1 LPRVTPPTTA
11 HTPGTAPAKVM
22 RGPTRGALVVL
33 VLSMLVLL
41 IWQLRQESQ
50 QLLDNQRQLGLAYSS
65 QLANHLSLNMDL
77 KASAGQALLQ
87 PHVLPPRSADER
99 DELLNTLR
107 SVFPTLRSVA
117 WLNAQGDIIADSQTP
132 TNDVLYLAELL
143 QRGGRESFFYTFSAN
158 DKGRIYLLLRQN
170 PDSAA
175 SGFWALRLTNQAL
188 SSWLHE
194 HHQSPH
200 QWLLED
206 RNVQRV
212 IASNLSA
219 ATNTSIA
226 PPVTAENLDQSMLQT
241 PLKGSDWQLR
251 ALFNE
256 RKVRAQQLPQQASK
270 LLLFIL
276 CATLTLLALFR
287 LLHEQR
293 SLHALNTAS
302 RRSLEQA
309 ASVLGAIEERVLVT
323 DSNGQLQYLNPQA
336 EAMFGLSNSEA
347 RNWHLLKLLPRLD
360 PLLLHDTALHNDL
373 GPDLVEIQQNGVT
386 HLYDISRS
394 DLSEDNKRAG
404 FVWVLRDVTE
414 EQQAS
419 QVLQETRRRYQDIFD
434 GTGTALCVLDLSE
447 LQRYLQQQ
455 QLSTMNSLQRW
466 LDADPQHHAEICQR
480 LRLTETNQVAL
491 QLLGVD
497 SNAQAWQY
505 LLNNGPLSPQG
516 FRMQLLN
523 ALLTGSR
530 QLEME
535 RQISTP
541 QGHER
546 HLWLLLRM
554 PDSIDDLQAVTLSI
568 SDITNRKRIE
578 TSLIERERFWSD
590 VVKAVPDTIYVHDIA
605 AKRVMYSN
613 NHLGPQLGYSKA
625 ELLQIGDRLWE
636 KLLHPDDVELYQR
649 MRNIQQVVGNGLLM
663 QFELRW
669 RHRDGS
675 WHWFDIREQAL
686 ARDDKGRVSRLIGV
700 AKDITEQI
708 THSESLRTSEQRY
721 RLLAESISDVIF
733 STGSDLQLNYVSPS
747 VMQVLGYDSEWALR
761 NGFHSLATNPRQL
774 IGFYALLDRV
784 RNALGDPQRLAELRT
799 QFLPQLFV
807 FDALRADGQ
816 KIPVE
821 LRLVP
826 MWDDSGRFEG
836 LLGVGRDISLQR
848 RAEKDLRMAATVF
861 EHSTAAI
868 LVTDPAGYIVQVNHA
883 FSRVSGYSSKQILD
897 QLPSMLTADTQQA
910 SHLGYVIKQL
920 NQQGSWEGEV
930 WLKRKSGEN
939 FPAWVGITA
948 VKDDEGDLVSYVCF
962 FSDIS
967 ERKASEQRIHR
978 LAYYDALTQLPNRTL
993 FQDRLH
999 SALQHG
1005 ERHQEWVVL
1014 MFLDL
1019 DRFKP
1024 INDSLGH
1031 AAGDRMLKEVA
1042 VRLSACV
1049 DGDDT
1054 VARMGGDEF
1063 TLLLNSQPQREGALT
1078 RAIHVGEQILAS
1090 LEQPFILEG
1099 REFFVTASIG
1109 IALSPQD
1116 GNELSQLMKNADTA
1130 MYHAKERG
1138 KNNFQFYQA
1147 DMNASALQRLELE
1160 SDLRHALEQ
1169 GEFKLYYQ
1177 PQFSGDGKRLTGA
1190 EALLRWQH
1198 PQRGL
1203 VPPSDFIPVLEE
1215 LGLVVQ
1221 VGDWVLREACRQL
1234 AQWHEAKIR
1243 VPKISVNLSARQF
1256 AEGDLH
1262 QRIAQILQH
1271 SGIPAGCLELELTES
1286 ILMEDVANAMQTLG
1300 SLKKL
1305 GVYIAIDDFGTGYSS
1320 LNYLKQFP
1328 IDVLKIDR
1336 SFVDGLPHGEQDGQ
1350 IARAIIAMAH
1360 SLNLKV
1366 IAEGVETLAQ
1376 LDFLRGHDCDEVQGF
1391 LLGRPMPPQQF
1402 TALFTGTAL
1411 FMLS

>member
-1 LPRVTPPTTA
+1 
-11 HTPGTAPAKVM
+11 M

-41 IWQLRQESQ
+41 LWQLRQESQ

-77 KASAGQALLQ
+77 KAGAGQALLQ
-87 PHVLPPRSADER
+87 GHVLPPSNPEQLE
-99 DELLNTLR
+99 ELLHSLR
-107 SVFPTLRSVA
+107 GVFPTLRSLV
-117 WLNAQGDIIADSQTP
+117 WLNSQGRIIADSHAP
-132 TNDVLYLAELL
+132 TDDALYLTELL
-143 QRGGRESFFYTFSAN
+143 QRGGGESFFYTFSAN
-158 DKGRIYLLLRQN
+158 DRGRIYLLLRHN
-170 PDSAA
+170 SDSAA
-175 SGFWALRLTNQAL
+175 SGFWVLRLTNQAL
-188 SSWLHE
+188 ASWLQE

-200 QWLLED
+200 QWQLED

-212 IASNLSA
+212 IASNLAQA
-219 ATNTSIA
+219 ASGSSVA

-276 CATLTLLALFR
+276 CATLTLLALYR

-302 RRSLEQA
+302 RRSLQQA

-323 DSNGQLQYLNPQA
+323 DSSGQLQYLNPQA
-336 EAMFGLSNSEA
+336 EAMFGLNNSEA
-347 RNWHLLKLLPRLD
+347 RDWHLLKLLPRLD

-394 DLSEDNKRAG
+394 DLSEDNKRTG

-414 EQQAS
+414 EQHAS

-434 GTGTALCVLDLSE
+434 GTGTALCVLDLAE

-455 QLSTMNSLQRW
+455 HLHNMASLQRW
-466 LDADPQHHAEICQR
+466 LDADPQHHVELCQR

-497 SNAQAWQY
+497 SNQQAWQH
-505 LLNNGPLSPQG
+505 LFNSGPLHPDG
-516 FRMQLLN
+516 FRLQLIN
-523 ALLTGSR
+523 ALLSGSG

-535 RQISTP
+535 RQISTL
-541 QGHER
+541 QGHKR
-546 HLWLLLRM
+546 HLWLLLRL
-554 PDSIDDLQAVTLSI
+554 PESIDDLQAVTLSI

-590 VVKAVPDTIYVHDIA
+590 VVNAVPDTIYVHDIA

-613 NHLGPQLGYSKA
+613 NHLGPQLGYSQA
-625 ELLQIGDRLWE
+625 ELRELGERLWE
-636 KLLHPDDVELYQR
+636 KILHPDDVELYLR
-649 MRNIQQVVGNGLLM
+649 MRNIQQVLGNGLLM

-686 ARDDKGRVSRLIGV
+686 ARDAKGRVSRLIGV

-733 STGSDLQLNYVSPS
+733 STDAQLQLNYVSPS
-747 VMQVLGYDSEWALR
+747 VTQVLGYDSQWALV

-774 IGFYALLDRV
+774 SGFYALLERV
-784 RNALGDPQRLAELRT
+784 RNALGDPQRLAELRAE
-799 QFLPQLFV
+799 FLPQLFV

-816 KIPVE
+816 KIPIE

-868 LVTDPAGYIVQVNHA
+868 LVTDPAGYIVQVNNA
-883 FSRVSGYSSKQILD
+883 FSRVSGYSSQQILD

-910 SHLGYVIKQL
+910 NHLAYVVKQL
-920 NQQGSWEGEV
+920 NLQGSWEGEV
-930 WLKRKSGEN
+930 WLKRRNGEK

-948 VKDDEGDLVSYVCF
+948 AKDDEGDLVSYVCF

-1005 ERHQEWVVL
+1005 ERHNEWVVL
-1014 MFLDL
+1014 MFLGL

-1042 VRLSACV
+1042 VRLCACV
-1049 DGDDT
+1049 DSDDT

-1063 TLLLNSQPQREGALT
+1063 TLLLQSQNSREVALT

-1090 LEQPFILEG
+1090 LAQPFILEG

-1203 VPPSDFIPVLEE
+1203 VPPNDFIPVLEE

-1221 VGDWVLREACRQL
+1221 VGDWVLRESCRQL
-1234 AQWHEAKIR
+1234 AEWHQAKVR

-1256 AEGDLH
+1256 AEGDLDR
-1262 QRIAQILQH
+1262 RIASIIQD
-1271 SGIPAGCLELELTES
+1271 SGIPPACLELELTES
-1286 ILMEDVANAMQTLG
+1286 ILMEDVTNAMQTLT
-1300 SLKKL
+1300 SLKQL
-1305 GVYIAIDDFGTGYSS
+1305 GVCIAIDDFGTGYSS

-1360 SLNLKV
+1360 SLNLTV

-1391 LLGRPMPPQQF
+1391 LLGRPMPAQQF
-1402 TALFTGTAL
+1402 TLLFTGTAL

>member
-1 LPRVTPPTTA
+1 
-11 HTPGTAPAKVM
+11 M

-41 IWQLRQESQ
+41 LWQLRQESQ

-65 QLANHLSLNMDL
+65 QLANHLSLNMEL

-87 PHVLPPRSADER
+87 PHVLPPSNP
-99 DELLNTLR
+99 DELEELLHTLR
-107 SVFPTLRSVA
+107 GVFPTLRSLA
-117 WLNAQGDIIADSQTP
+117 WLNGQGRIIADSHAP
-132 TNDVLYLAELL
+132 TEDALYLAELL
-143 QRGGRESFFYTFSAN
+143 QRGGGESFFYTFSAN
-158 DKGRIYLLLRQN
+158 DNGRIYLLLRHN

-175 SGFWALRLTNQAL
+175 SGYWVLRLTNQAL
-188 SSWLHE
+188 TSWLHE
-194 HHQSPH
+194 HHQSSH
-200 QWLLED
+200 HWLLED
-206 RNVQRV
+206 RNAQRV
-212 IASNLSA
+212 IASNTTQGANS
-219 ATNTSIA
+219 SSVA
-226 PPVTAENLDQSMLQT
+226 PPVTAENLDQSMLKT

-256 RKVRAQQLPQQASK
+256 RKVRAQQLPQLASK

-276 CATLTLLALFR
+276 CATLTLVALYR
-287 LLHEQR
+287 LLNEQR

-302 RRSLEQA
+302 RRSLQQA

-373 GPDLVEIQQNGVT
+373 GPDLVEIQQNGVA

-394 DLSEDNKRAG
+394 DLSEDQKRTG

-414 EQQAS
+414 EQHAS
-419 QVLQETRRRYQDIFD
+419 HVLQETRRRYQDIFD
-434 GTGTALCVLDLSE
+434 GTGTALCVLDLAE

-455 QLSTMNSLQRW
+455 QLRDMTSLQRW
-466 LDADPQHHAEICQR
+466 LDADPQHHSELCQR

-497 SNAQAWQY
+497 SNQQAWQH
-505 LLNNGPLSPQG
+505 LFNSGPLRPDG
-516 FRMQLLN
+516 FRMQLIS
-523 ALLTGSR
+523 ALLSGSG

-535 RQISTP
+535 RQITTP

-546 HLWLLLRM
+546 HLWLLLRL
-554 PDSIDDLQAVTLSI
+554 PESSDDLHAVTLSI

-590 VVKAVPDTIYVHDIA
+590 VVSAVPDTIYVHDIA
-605 AKRVMYSN
+605 GKRVMYSN

-625 ELLQIGDRLWE
+625 EVHQLGERLWE
-636 KLLHPDDVELYQR
+636 KILHPDDVELYQR
-649 MRNIQQVVGNGLLM
+649 MRNIQQVQGNGLLM

-686 ARDDKGRVSRLIGV
+686 ARDAKGRVSRLIGV

-733 STGSDLQLNYVSPS
+733 STDAQLQLNYVSPS
-747 VMQVLGYDSEWALR
+747 VMPVLGYDSEWALT

-774 IGFYALLDRV
+774 SGFYALLERV
-784 RNALGDPQRLAELRT
+784 RNALGDPQRLAELRAE
-799 QFLPQLFV
+799 FLPQLFV

-868 LVTDPAGYIVQVNHA
+868 LVTDPAGYIVQVNNA

-910 SHLGYVIKQL
+910 SHLAYVIKQL

-930 WLKRKSGEN
+930 WLKRRSGEK

-948 VKDDEGDLVSYVCF
+948 VRDDEGDLVSYVCF

-1042 VRLSACV
+1042 VRLCACV
-1049 DGDDT
+1049 DSDDT

-1063 TLLLNSQPQREGALT
+1063 TLLLQSQAQREGALT

-1090 LEQPFILEG
+1090 LAQPFILEG

-1177 PQFSGDGKRLTGA
+1177 PQFSGDGKRLTGT

-1221 VGDWVLREACRQL
+1221 VGDWVLRESCRQL
-1234 AQWHEAKIR
+1234 AEWHEAKIR

-1262 QRIAQILQH
+1262 QRIAQILEQ
-1271 SGIPAGCLELELTES
+1271 SGVPAACLELELTES
-1286 ILMEDVANAMQTLG
+1286 ILMEDVANAMQTLS
-1300 SLKKL
+1300 SLKQL
-1305 GVYIAIDDFGTGYSS
+1305 GVFIAIDDFGTGYSS

-1360 SLNLKV
+1360 SLNLTV

-1391 LLGRPMPPQQF
+1391 LLGRPMPAHQF